1 MMRAVWIS
9 PRSAAALTFATAP
22 LPGDGAASLP
32 AAARHPAPARSPA
45 IVPPAATPPALLARS
60 ALLGLA
66 LLGGAAPALAQSLPA
81 EPALRPYKP
90 VTVTYDL
97 KGADDPG
104 LVALV
109 ASLRAAVAA
118 RLAGPI
124 RDAAAPDLAVLM
136 PPLGFPSTEAPRT
149 LDMPA
154 GLDGSQKLDHLFTR
168 LSTDEKP
175 DRKALDLLILA
186 TAGEALA
193 HGTLSRSSLGR
204 DTFCAPAEPRFDR
217 GRVLAVAK
225 AANEVPENLVVLTR
239 DVGFRE
245 TPDPAAPVVAT
256 VKADTVVPVVEGAAE
271 GKDGHR
277 DWYAVALPNGKRGYA
292 RGNDSISFE
301 TTRLCFARAGQGEP
315 AGWKLTLIVMP
326 MP

>member
-1 MMRAVWIS
+1 M
-9 PRSAAALTFATAP
+9 
-22 LPGDGAASLP
+22 
-32 AAARHPAPARSPA
+32 
-45 IVPPAATPPALLARS
+45 
-60 ALLGLA
+60 
-66 LLGGAAPALAQSLPA
+66 
-81 EPALRPYKP
+81 
-90 VTVTYDL
+90 TVTYDI
-97 KGADDPG
+97 KGADDPA

-124 RDAAAPDLAVLM
+124 RDAAAPDLTVLM

-149 LDMPA
+149 LDMPE
-154 GLDGSQKLDHLFTR
+154 GLDGSQKLDHLFSK

-175 DRKALDLLILA
+175 DRKALDRLILA
-186 TAGEALA
+186 TVGEVLA
-193 HGTLSRSSLGR
+193 RGTLSRSSLGR

-225 AANEVPENLVVLTR
+225 AANEVPENLAILTA
-239 DVGFRE
+239 DVGFRD
-245 TPDPAAPVVAT
+245 TADPAAPVVAT
-256 VKADTVVPVVEGAAE
+256 VKADTVVPFVEGAAE

-292 RGNDSISFE
+292 RGDSSVSFE
-301 TTRLCFARAGQGEP
+301 TTRLCFARSGKAEP
-315 AGWKLTLIVMP
+315 AAWKLTLIVMP